1 MEGKESSSGRS
12 ISSFHAGI
20 LKGVQFSFYPILQR
34 TFLSLLFFL
43 PLVVISP
50 FSSSTRRLLILF

>member
-50 FSSSTRRLLILF
+50 FSSSTRRL